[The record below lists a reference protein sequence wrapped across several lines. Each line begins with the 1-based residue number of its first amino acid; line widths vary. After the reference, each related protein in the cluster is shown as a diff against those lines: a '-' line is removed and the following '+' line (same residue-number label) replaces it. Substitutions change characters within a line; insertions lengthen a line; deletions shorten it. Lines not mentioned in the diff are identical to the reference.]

1 MSRYAGIALA
11 LLAVAA
17 PVVAAPPPVVPHPT
31 DSFPEN
37 PTPAEVT
44 GNSGFEYPAL
54 SYGSWIADAE
64 DYYANFYWQESTGCG
79 VEIQNNVAGAPYQ
92 GAQFTEI
99 ASNCPAN
106 VYQVVTTVPGKVY
119 TFGWAYSGRPG
130 VQDNQVEVWFNG
142 QSLIYLQ
149 TDSSSQG
156 QTIWYT
162 YTFQVVGTGSDT
174 IRFVGHMPNDSSVG
188 GFIDDVFLI
197 PSGAN
202 GDPQFTGFMGQS
214 YQVHGTSG
222 QVYNVLSTPSFQYN
236 ALFSYLESGK
246 ARKGTQAFS
255 HPGNYFG
262 AVGVQIKDATGAQ
275 NSIEIVAGPVD
286 AGLTMVVN
294 NQTVLPSAHEYTIGA
309 YTVSIPNQF
318 EVLLESAEYN
328 LRIQNSDMFL
338 NQDVSIGTGLM
349 SQIAA
354 YKKAIKNGDANAAEL
369 KAALPHGILGQSW
382 NTATYDN
389 RWKHIEGQL
398 FDYQVADGLMG
409 EEFRYNKF

>member
-1 MSRYAGIALA
+1 VQVL
-11 LLAVAA
+11 
-17 PVVAAPPPVVPHPT
+17 
-31 DSFPEN
+31 F
-37 PTPAEVT
+37 
-44 GNSGFEYPAL
+44 NSQTL
-54 SYGSWIADAE
+54 V
-64 DYYANFYWQESTGCG
+64 N
-79 VEIQNNVAGAPYQ
+79 
-92 GAQFTEI
+92 
-99 ASNCPAN
+99 
-106 VYQVVTTVPGKVY
+106 
-119 TFGWAYSGRPG
+119 
-130 VQDNQVEVWFNG
+130 
-142 QSLIYLQ
+142 LQ
-149 TDSSSQG
+149 TDASSQG
-156 QTIWYT
+156 QTIWYP
-162 YTFQVVGTGSDT
+162 YTFQVTGTGSDT
-174 IRFVGHMPNDSSVG
+174 IRFIGQMPGDSSLG
-188 GFIDDVFLI
+188 GFIDDVFVV

-222 QVYNVLSTPSFQYN
+222 QVYNILSTPNFQYN

-275 NSIEIVAGPVD
+275 NNIEIVAGAVD
-286 AGLTMVVN
+286 AGLTMVIN
-294 NQTVLPSAHEYTIGA
+294 NQTVVPSAHEYTIGA

-318 EVLLESAEYN
+318 EVLLESEEYN
-328 LRIQNSDMFL
+328 VRIQNSDMFL

-354 YKKAIKNGDANAAEL
+354 YKKAMKNGDANAAEL

-382 NTATYDN
+382 NTATYAN